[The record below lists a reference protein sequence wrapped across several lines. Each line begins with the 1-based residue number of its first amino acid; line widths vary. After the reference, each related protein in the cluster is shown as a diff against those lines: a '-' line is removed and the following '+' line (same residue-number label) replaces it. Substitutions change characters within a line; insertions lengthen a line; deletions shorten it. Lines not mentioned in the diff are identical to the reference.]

1 MIPRDCIPI
10 SHVPP
15 LPRVDLYGPRKG
27 PATAGE
33 CVSFT
38 YSPAYCDHV
47 WKQVRRT
54 AEGTCAPFGGA
65 A

>member
-10 SHVPP
+10 GHVPP
-15 LPRVDLYGPRKG
+15 LPRIDLYGPRKG
-27 PATAGE
+27 PADAAGLE
-33 CVSFT
+33 SFT

-54 AEGTCAPFGGA
+54 AEGTYAPFGGA

>member
-10 SHVPP
+10 GHVPP
-15 LPRVDLYGPRKG
+15 LPRIDLYGPRKG
-27 PATAGE
+27 PAAAAGE
-33 CVSFT
+33 SFT

-47 WKQVRRT
+47 WRQVRQT